1 MQVPE
6 ELELELE
13 TERES
18 ARETE
23 RQAKQFESEIK
34 PKQSS
39 RSNNSSRA
47 GVETLLRLKNANSHD
62 LIIAVQDMQQRQQVE
77 SDSQVQQEMEPNQPL
92 IRYKDFISYEQEKDK
107 LNQMFTAYQSQN
119 TTTELHSPSK

>member
-13 TERES
+13 TDRES

-23 RQAKQFESEIK
+23 RQGKNRQFESEVK

-47 GVETLLRLKNANSHD
+47 GVETLLRLKNANSQD
-62 LIIAVQDMQQRQQVE
+62 LIIAVQDMQQRQ
-77 SDSQVQQEMEPNQPL
+77 
-92 IRYKDFISYEQEKDK
+92 
-107 LNQMFTAYQSQN
+107 
-119 TTTELHSPSK
+119 

>member
-6 ELELELE
+6 ERLELELE

-23 RQAKQFESEIK
+23 RQTKNGIQFESEVK

-39 RSNNSSRA
+39 RSDSSRA

-62 LIIAVQDMQQRQQVE
+62 LIIAV
-77 SDSQVQQEMEPNQPL
+77 
-92 IRYKDFISYEQEKDK
+92 
-107 LNQMFTAYQSQN
+107 
-119 TTTELHSPSK
+119 